1 MLKSIQPMKNI
12 SRQINICLT
21 IIIIIIMWFF
31 SSYAMSQ
38 KAANQFRRID
48 TGWGLSSNQI
58 NTIFQD
64 SRGFIWFA
72 TVSGLN
78 RYDGYSFKVFKNIPS
93 DPSSLPENSI
103 HRIFED
109 HLGVLWLFTSN
120 NLFFYNP
127 EKENFSLTHE
137 ILQKNSPITKTN
149 ISSLKIDGDSVLWL
163 GDSEKGVY
171 RYDIKSDVLELL
183 PLLSESAS
191 GLSSNQI
198 SDIAFDSKKNIYAT
212 SFSGVI
218 DIVDPNSL
226 QVKESIDTG
235 FENELEG
242 EQPSYQLF
250 IDRDDDL
257 WLYSNKN
264 GGGVL
269 YINRSSGVSRHFG
282 DDVQIPNISNSIITG
297 ILEDNDGQIWIGT
310 DHKGISVIDKTDFS
324 VAVISTIPGDVTG
337 LSNNSV
343 TSLFKSNDG
352 LIWVGTF
359 KNGIN
364 YYHKNLYQFDLYRS
378 QPHEEKTLFNNDVNC
393 FAEDAQG
400 NLWIGTNGDG
410 LVYFDRKQGTFR
422 KYKNN
427 PANVNSLTNDVVVS
441 LCVDSKER
449 LWIGTYQGG
458 LDCFVDGKFKHFRHH
473 PRDPGTIADDR
484 IWQILEDSSGRLW
497 IGTLG
502 GGLDLYDE
510 ATDSFIHH
518 RSRDFN
524 SVSSNYIL
532 SLTEDQEGNIWIGTS
547 DGLNMLSV
555 ETQRFS
561 HYTHD
566 ASDPKSLSN
575 ITVLSIIEDSK
586 NRLWVGT
593 RNGLNLLNR
602 EDNSFTV
609 YREEDGLPDHN
620 IISIQDDGLGNLWIA
635 TLNGLSNLRKDSVS
649 DDFNFRNFDLLDG
662 LQGLEFNEHSYYKTA
677 KGELIFGGAN
687 GFNIFHPDQITA
699 NYYFFDVLLTDFKLL
714 NKSVGINEKIKGD
727 IVLHKALNLT
737 QELSLKYNQ
746 NVFSIEFSALN
757 YFHPERTKFRYM
769 LEGFNNEWIETDA
782 ANRVVTYTNLNPGTY
797 VFKVKASGSDGSWS
811 NDKETHLTIVVIP
824 PFYATGWAYGVY
836 FILFVLLIVYLAF
849 IIRRR
854 EEIKFVRQREL
865 EEHQRQHE
873 VDAMKLRFF
882 TNISHEF
889 RTPLTLILT
898 PVERLIKNV
907 VDETLRNQLITI
919 QRNGKRLLH
928 LVNQLLDFRKIEAM
942 GVTLNY
948 SEGDIIAFVKE
959 VSNSFIDLFE
969 SKSIQFVINSDINSL
984 NMSFDTDKM
993 EKIIVNLLS
1002 NAFKFSKDDGIV
1014 TLSLSLDNDKSLLQM
1029 IFSDQGVGIAP
1040 EHKEQVFERFFQVES
1055 SSKSHSG
1062 SGIGLAI
1069 TREFVKAHGGTIR
1082 VESEVGK
1089 GSRFILR
1096 FPVVLSSVS
1105 KADKVVAELDQ
1116 SNQEE
1121 SVHKKG
1127 LPRLPVLLIV
1137 EDNAELRLYL
1147 KNNLGGGYRIVEAS
1161 NGEEGFEKATSG
1173 LPDII
1178 ISDVM
1183 MPIMDGLELCRKLK
1197 RDERTSH
1204 IPIILLT
1211 AKVSVEQEIE
1221 GLDAGADDYITK
1233 PFNYEMLSLKIRK
1246 LLEMG
1251 ETFRKKL
1258 AQRHFEI
1265 EPGKIGITS
1274 LDEKFV
1280 KKAASLVEKNISN
1293 PDFTVKKFSVDMGI
1307 SRGHLY
1313 NKMVE
1318 LTGKTPI
1325 EFIRLMRLKR
1335 AAQYLEKSQLSISEI
1350 AFKVGFNEPKYFSKY
1365 FKEEYGTS
1373 PTEYIKKSFREV

>member
-1 MLKSIQPMKNI
+1 MKNNFLPI
-12 SRQINICLT
+12 KILLT
-21 IIIIIIMWFF
+21 IIIVWFF

-38 KAANQFRRID
+38 KAANQFRRVD
-48 TGWGLSSNQI
+48 TGWGLSNNQI

-64 SRGFIWFA
+64 SRGFMWFA

-78 RYDGYSFKVFKNIPS
+78 RYDGYSFKVFKNIPGDS
-93 DPSSLPENSI
+93 SSLPENSI
-103 HRIFED
+103 HRIYED
-109 HLGVLWLFTSN
+109 HLGILWLFTSN
-120 NLFFYNP
+120 DLFFYNP
-127 EKENFSLTHE
+127 EKESFSLTHE
-137 ILQKNSPITKTN
+137 ILQKNTPIIKVN

-163 GDSEKGVY
+163 GDSQKGMY
-171 RYDIKSDVLELL
+171 RYDIKRDVLVLL

-212 SFSGVI
+212 SFSGIIDVI
-218 DIVDPNSL
+218 NPHTL
-226 QVKESIDTG
+226 QVKERINTG
-235 FENELEG
+235 FKWQLEG

-250 IDRDDDL
+250 IDRNDDL
-257 WLYSNKN
+257 WIYSNKN

-269 YINRSSGVSRHFG
+269 YINRSTNERRYFG
-282 DDVQIPNISNSIITG
+282 DDIHLPNISNSIITG

-310 DHKGISVIDKTDFS
+310 DHKGISVVDKTDFS

-337 LSNNSV
+337 LSSNSV
-343 TSLFKSNDG
+343 TSLFKSDDG

-393 FAEDAQG
+393 FAEDGKG

-410 LVYFDRKQGTFR
+410 LVCFDRKQGTFR

-427 PANVNSLTNDVVVS
+427 PTNPNSLSNDVVVS
-441 LCVDSKER
+441 LCVDSKDR

-458 LDCFVDGKFKHFRHH
+458 LDCFADGKFKHFRHQ

-484 IWQILEDSSGRLW
+484 IWQIFEDSSGRLW

-510 ATDSFIHH
+510 ATERFIHH

-532 SLTEDQEGNIWIGTS
+532 SLAEDHEGNIWIGTS
-547 DGLNMLSV
+547 EGLNKLNV

-561 HYTHD
+561 VYTHD
-566 ASDPKSLSN
+566 ASDPESLSN
-575 ITVLSIIEDSK
+575 ITVLSILEDSE
-586 NRLWVGT
+586 NQLWVGT
-593 RNGLNLLNR
+593 RNGLNLMDR
-602 EDNSFTV
+602 ENNSFTV

-620 IISIQDDGLGNLWIA
+620 IISIKDDGLGNLWIA

-649 DDFNFRNFDLLDG
+649 GDFNFRNFDLLDG
-662 LQGLEFNEHSYYKTA
+662 LQGLEFNEHSSFMTS
-677 KGELIFGGAN
+677 KGEIIFGGAN
-687 GFNIFHPDQITA
+687 GFNIFHPNQITA
-699 NYYFFDVLLTDFKLL
+699 NHYFFDVLLTDFKLL

-727 IVLHKALNLT
+727 IVLHKAINLT
-737 QELSLKYNQ
+737 KEVSLKHNQ

-797 VFKVKASGSDGSWS
+797 VFKVKASGSDGSWD

-824 PFYATGWAYGVY
+824 PFYATGWAYGAY
-836 FILFVLLIVYLAF
+836 FVLFVLLIVYLTF

-854 EEIKFVRQREL
+854 EEVKFDRHREL
-865 EEHQRQHE
+865 EEHKRQHE
-873 VDAMKLRFF
+873 MDKMKLRFF

-898 PVERLIKNV
+898 PVERLIKRV
-907 VDETLRNQLITI
+907 VDDTLRNQLITI
-919 QRNGKRLLH
+919 QRNGHRLLL

-942 GVTLNY
+942 GVELNY

-959 VSNSFIDLFE
+959 VSNSFVDLFE

-1002 NAFKFSKDDGIV
+1002 NAFKFSKDEGIV
-1014 TLSLSLDNDKSLLQM
+1014 TLSLSLKDVKPLSEDNESVLQM

-1040 EHKEQVFERFFQVES
+1040 EHREHVFERFFQVES
-1055 SSKSHSG
+1055 GSGTHSG

-1069 TREFVKAHGGTIR
+1069 TREFVKAHGGDIR

-1089 GSRFILR
+1089 GSRFIVS
-1096 FPVVLSSVS
+1096 FPVVSRSASLVDKGVEES
-1105 KADKVVAELDQ
+1105 KL
-1116 SNQEE
+1116 SNQKE
-1121 SVHKKG
+1121 G
-1127 LPRLPVLLIV
+1127 LEKTSTSKLPVLLIV

-1147 KNNLGGGYRIVEAS
+1147 KNNFGNDYRIVEAS
-1161 NGEEGFEKATSG
+1161 NGEEGYEKATSG

-1233 PFNYEMLSLKIRK
+1233 PFNYEMLSLKMRK
-1246 LLEMG
+1246 LLEMK

-1280 KKAASLVEKNISN
+1280 KKVASLVEKNISN

-1325 EFIRLMRLKR
+1325 EFIRVMRLKR
-1335 AAQYLEKSQLSISEI
+1335 AVQSLEKSQLSVSEI